1 MGQQLNGYEVIRC
14 HESIGEVLQIALDRY
29 SNPGDL
35 ARTLGIGGGSIS
47 IDLYPED
54 ECGDILCCQTT
65 ISGTV
70 LAERSIDKTAVQDF
84 AAMVCAFVERLAKPH
99 LSAYA
104 FDGCD
109 IDFISYGI
117 LSDSDDRG
125 NSDEQF
131 ESMPFGY
138 SFQGR

>member
-1 MGQQLNGYEVIRC
+1 MGQLANGNEVIRC
-14 HESIGEVLQIALDRY
+14 QQIKTILELAEDRY
-29 SNPGDL
+29 SHSWDL
-35 ARTLGIGGGSIS
+35 ERSLGVLCGSVS

-65 ISGTV
+65 ISGWA
-70 LAERSIDKTAVQDF
+70 LSEHSIDNTAVQDF
-84 AAMVCAFVERLAKPH
+84 AAIVCAFVQSLAKPC

-104 FDGCD
+104 FDGHD
-109 IDFISYGI
+109 IDFISHGI

-131 ESMPFGY
+131 ESVPYGY

>member
-1 MGQQLNGYEVIRC
+1 MGQLLNGYEVIRC
-14 HESIGEVLQIALDRY
+14 HESIGDILRMAVDRH
-29 SNPGDL
+29 SNSRDL
-35 ARTLGIGGGSIS
+35 ERVLGIADGSIS

-54 ECGDILCCQTT
+54 ECGDILCCLTT
-65 ISGTV
+65 ISGRA
-70 LAERSIDKTAVQDF
+70 LAERSIDSTEVQSF
-84 AAMVCAFVERLAKPH
+84 AAMVCAFVERLAKPE

-109 IDFISYGI
+109 VEFISHGI
-117 LSDSDDRG
+117 LNDSDDRG

-131 ESMPFGY
+131 ESVPYGY

>member
-14 HESIGEVLQIALDRY
+14 HESIGDILRMAVDRY
-29 SNPGDL
+29 SNSRDIE
-35 ARTLGIGGGSIS
+35 RVLGIADGSIS

-65 ISGTV
+65 ISGRA

-104 FDGCD
+104 FDCCD

-131 ESMPFGY
+131 ESMPSGY
-138 SFQGR
+138 SFQCR

>member
-1 MGQQLNGYEVIRC
+1 MGNLLNGYEVIRC
-14 HESIGEVLQIALDRY
+14 HESIGDILQMAEDRY
-29 SNPGDL
+29 SNSRDL
-35 ARTLGIGGGSIS
+35 EKVLGNADGSIS

-65 ISGTV
+65 ISGRV
-70 LAERSIDKTAVQDF
+70 LAERSIDKAAVQDF

-117 LSDSDDRG
+117 LNDSDDRG
-125 NSDEQF
+125 NSDEKF
-131 ESMPFGY
+131 ESMPSGY
-138 SFQGR
+138 SYKGW